1 MKVQPSDMMSIW
13 NFVES
18 NGHAFSNVG
27 QQEPKFVKLAGKV
40 QKARKKSESD
50 SDGSTATEA
59 SLGSL
64 GHPWMCRR
72 PCVYVAAHRASCP
85 QGTNCGYCHL
95 RHPQRRTTFDKR
107 QREYLR
113 NLTEAEML
121 TVLLPQLKSKALK
134 MRPTAWKV
142 IRILEEKLALAG
154 GQQDLETIPMASL
167 ISEATD
173 PWSVLGLSPGAS
185 SSEVRRAFRARARL
199 WHPDRGGDPER
210 FQALSQAYAHAMN
223 FEASTESAEKA
234 TSSVRRRA
242 VEDEA
247 ERREPTLEAC
257 SLYFF

>member
-1 MKVQPSDMMSIW
+1 MATWRGYDDEITWGYEPMKVQPSDMMSIW

-167 ISEATD
+167 IS
-173 PWSVLGLSPGAS
+173 VL
-185 SSEVRRAFRARARL
+185 E
-199 WHPDRGGDPER
+199 H
-210 FQALSQAYAHAMN
+210 MN
-223 FEASTESAEKA
+223 FSWLVTLAPCKDDPDL
-234 TSSVRRRA
+234 VA
-242 VEDEA
+242 VMDELRI
-247 ERREPTLEAC
+247 EY
-257 SLYFF
+257 S